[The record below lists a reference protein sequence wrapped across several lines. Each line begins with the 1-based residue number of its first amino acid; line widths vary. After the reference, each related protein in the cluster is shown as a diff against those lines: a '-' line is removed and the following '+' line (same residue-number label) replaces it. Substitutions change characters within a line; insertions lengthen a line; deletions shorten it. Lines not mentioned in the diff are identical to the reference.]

1 MSGELNEK
9 CFGREIKPLERMRSV
24 GRSAA
29 EQRQKTRRRTHKAL
43 RYGRTIGSA
52 STEYVFPKKLHFAGT
67 GIFLQ
72 HFVGERRIIGGFS
85 IVAVHF
91 LSAFKNAPGSKEC
104 FLRARQIDG

>member
-1 MSGELNEK
+1 MSGEFNQKRL
-9 CFGREIKPLERMRSV
+9 GREIKPLERMRSV

-43 RYGRTIGSA
+43 RYGRTIRSA

-67 GIFLQ
+67 GLFLQ
-72 HFVGERRIIGGFS
+72 HFVGQRRIIGGLS

-91 LSAFKNAPGSKEC
+91 LSTFKNAPGSKES
-104 FLRARQIDG
+104 FLSARQVDG